1 MTTYEVART
10 LFWIVAGSYVFYLAW
25 TIRRAVAHRSARR
38 RHPANAERSQT
49 TSSNLSPKLR

>member
-10 LFWIVAGSYVFYLAW
+10 LFWLVAGSYVFYLAW

-38 RHPANAERSQT
+38 RHPVTADQQRSIST
-49 TSSNLSPKLR
+49 NLSP

>member
-25 TIRRAVAHRSARR
+25 SIRRAVAHRSARR
-38 RHPANAERSQT
+38 RHPTGDQRRST
-49 TSSNLSPKLR
+49 GTNLSPKLR